1 MKNTHWMVRLVQ
13 IVAGLFVFFGCLVML
28 IYSPFYSQLVVKG
41 LNRFVSFEIN
51 EVAAQSQKMASLS
64 EDDTLEPGSDQWIAR
79 QAYLR
84 VMEQDIQKNH
94 SANLMLIQARYKVL
108 QQMIEEHQREQQE
121 EKAEQN
127 QPAQVPLLSQQ
138 EPVEAVDPTQ
148 KVRELLEWDSNENK
162 ERIEQYVEF
171 LTTHPL
177 EDEEASAVQVTAK
190 EEIKEDLALL
200 QEQQQQKP
208 VNQSKPYAIV
218 VLGGGLTLHENGKD
232 IVVNDYTRLRLETT
246 LAVEKQYQLPI
257 VLSGVEAPYM
267 QRWLQ
272 NYNVDA
278 KLLEDRSMNTC
289 ENTRF
294 SSLLLQKKGGAPTV
308 ILITD
313 RYHMPR
319 TRRLFALHG
328 IRTMP
333 GEAPM
338 P

>member
-64 EDDTLEPGSDQWIAR
+64 EDDTLEPGSDQWTAG
-79 QAYLR
+79 QAYVR
-84 VMEQDIQKNH
+84 VTEQAIQQNH
-94 SANLMLIQARYKVL
+94 SANLMLIQARYKIL

-162 ERIEQYVEF
+162 ERIEQYIEF

-267 QRWLQ
+267 RRWLQ

-278 KLLEDRSMNTC
+278 KLNEDPSINTC

-294 SSLLLQKKGGAPTV
+294 S
-308 ILITD
+308 
-313 RYHMPR
+313 
-319 TRRLFALHG
+319 
-328 IRTMP
+328 
-333 GEAPM
+333 
-338 P
+338 

>member
-1 MKNTHWMVRLVQ
+1 MKNTDWMVRLVQ

-94 SANLMLIQARYKVL
+94 SSNLMLIQARYKIL

-162 ERIEQYVEF
+162 ERIEQ
-171 LTTHPL
+171 
-177 EDEEASAVQVTAK
+177 
-190 EEIKEDLALL
+190 
-200 QEQQQQKP
+200 
-208 VNQSKPYAIV
+208 
-218 VLGGGLTLHENGKD
+218 
-232 IVVNDYTRLRLETT
+232 
-246 LAVEKQYQLPI
+246 
-257 VLSGVEAPYM
+257 
-267 QRWLQ
+267 
-272 NYNVDA
+272 
-278 KLLEDRSMNTC
+278 
-289 ENTRF
+289 
-294 SSLLLQKKGGAPTV
+294 
-308 ILITD
+308 
-313 RYHMPR
+313 
-319 TRRLFALHG
+319 
-328 IRTMP
+328 
-333 GEAPM
+333 
-338 P
+338 

>member
-79 QAYLR
+79 QAYFR

-94 SANLMLIQARYKVL
+94 SANLMLIQARYKIL

-162 ERIEQYVEF
+162 ERVEQYIEF

-200 QEQQQQKP
+200 QEQQQQ
-208 VNQSKPYAIV
+208 NRSI
-218 VLGGGLTLHENGKD
+218 N
-232 IVVNDYTRLRLETT
+232 
-246 LAVEKQYQLPI
+246 
-257 VLSGVEAPYM
+257 LS
-267 QRWLQ
+267 L
-272 NYNVDA
+272 
-278 KLLEDRSMNTC
+278 
-289 ENTRF
+289 
-294 SSLLLQKKGGAPTV
+294 
-308 ILITD
+308 
-313 RYHMPR
+313 MP
-319 TRRLFALHG
+319 LWS
-328 IRTMP
+328 
-333 GEAPM
+333 
-338 P
+338 